1 MRAIGLAAILT
12 ATGFAAQ
19 SSVRLAELQVQTKLG
34 FDSNPTGSGG
44 PSATVLGD
52 ADSIVYGG
60 GVSFAVPIRLWKLTY
75 AGEIT
80 RFSDLPSENFT
91 THRFGWSTS
100 MTVGKWKVTGA
111 GSSLLVDGSRETLAS
126 VATVNAN
133 AISLWRERRA
143 QWQHRAK
150 LQATHTAGHWML
162 RSSASLLDYD
172 YQTRAVQGNVPFADR
187 SDINGV
193 VDVGWKSSAS
203 SLIFVGGRVGR
214 QEQEQVP
221 LPNCA
226 FDYTNTYQRVV
237 AGIEAKPSATSSVSF
252 SAGPSFH
259 HYSGGIDPRVFLG
272 GRDRT
277 TLWLETA
284 FAFKPSNSVSVTGKA
299 TRMPWL
305 SSTGKS
311 AYLDSCA
318 EAVVT
323 WSAAAKTALR
333 VSGKFHRCD
342 YFPVVRDDLESFV
355 GGGITIETVG
365 RVSLTAD
372 VLQHHGWNNLA
383 GIPGRSF
390 NRSVLMLGATVQL

>member
-12 ATGFAAQ
+12 ATSFAAQ
-19 SSVRLAELQVQTKLG
+19 SSASLAELQVQTKLG
-34 FDSNPTGSGG
+34 FDSNPTGAGG
-44 PSATVLGD
+44 SAAAALGD

-75 AGEIT
+75 AGETT
-80 RFSDLPSENFT
+80 RFSDQPSENFA

-100 MTVGKWKVTGA
+100 LSIGQWKLTGT
-111 GSSLLVDGSRETLAS
+111 GSSLFVDGSRDTLPS
-126 VATVNAN
+126 LATVNAN
-133 AISLWRERRA
+133 AISLWRERRE

-150 LQATHTAGHWML
+150 LQATRAAGQWL
-162 RSSASLLDYD
+162 FRTNASLLDYD
-172 YQTRAVQGNVPFADR
+172 YQTRTVQGNVPFADR
-187 SDINGV
+187 SDVNGA
-193 VDVGWKSSAS
+193 VDIGWKSSAS
-203 SLIFVGGRVGR
+203 SLLFVGGRVGR

-237 AGIEAKPSATSSVSF
+237 AGIEAKPSATSTVSF

-259 HYSGGIDPRVFLG
+259 HYTGDVDALVFG

-277 TLWLETA
+277 ALWLEGA
-284 FAFKPSNSVSVTGKA
+284 FAFKPFESVSVTGKA
-299 TRMPWL
+299 TRTPWL

-318 EAVVT
+318 EAIVT

-355 GGGITIETVG
+355 GGGMTIETSG

-372 VLQHHGWNNLA
+372 VLRHHGWNNLA
-383 GIPGRSF
+383 GVSGRSF
-390 NRSVLMLGATVQL
+390 DRSVLMLGATVQL